1 MNGIFRQTFFNK
13 LLFSLFLGAV
23 LLFLTAPVDAAYRVT
38 DLQVSQTEKGVTVT
52 VMADAPVSYSYFTM
66 GEPEPR
72 LVVDFS
78 DAIHGLPKYHFRNL
92 HTHLISEI
100 RTSQYRPFPHPMVRV
115 VLDMS
120 KLLPFMIIKEENRL
134 VIMLEATSKEEFA
147 AQDPLQQESL
157 QMSPETKDEAVQDT
171 QIPVEEYG
179 PFQVQAQAP
188 MEQQPRPEE
197 SALAPARDE
206 HETENE
212 QESALTSTSPEDTIQ
227 SGEEFAGLDQQKETT
242 VSRFFALGIREPV
255 SYSSGGKRDPFVS
268 LPMGQEVE
276 FGQAPLPDV
285 EKLTIVGILLDLDGY
300 RALAQDEDKNAYVLR
315 KGGRVLYGYV
325 VRVEE
330 ERVVF
335 RLNRRGLDKTII
347 IKLPQ

>member
-1 MNGIFRQTFFNK
+1 
-13 LLFSLFLGAV
+13 
-23 LLFLTAPVDAAYRVT
+23 
-38 DLQVSQTEKGVTVT
+38 
-52 VMADAPVSYSYFTM
+52 
-66 GEPEPR
+66 
-72 LVVDFS
+72 
-78 DAIHGLPKYHFRNL
+78 
-92 HTHLISEI
+92 
-100 RTSQYRPFPHPMVRV
+100 MVRV

-134 VIMLEATSKEEFA
+134 VIMLEATSKEEFT
-147 AQDPLQQESL
+147 AQDPLAQESL
-157 QMSPETKDEAVQDT
+157 RMSAETKDEAVQDA
-171 QIPVEEYG
+171 QISVEEYG

-188 MEQQPRPEE
+188 VEQQPRPQE

-212 QESALTSTSPEDTIQ
+212 QESVLTSTSPEDTIQ
-227 SGEEFAGLDQQKETT
+227 SGEEFAGLDQQKKTT
-242 VSRFFALGIREPV
+242 ASRFFALGIREPV
-255 SYSSGGKRDPFVS
+255 SYSGGGKRDPFVS

-285 EKLTIVGILLDLDGY
+285 EKLTIVGILLDLGGR

-315 KGGRVLYGYV
+315 KGDRVLYGYV

>member
-38 DLQVSQTEKGVTVT
+38 DLQVSQTEEGVTVT
-52 VMADAPVSYSYFTM
+52 VMADALVSYDYFTM

-78 DAIHGLPKYHFRNL
+78 NAIHGLPKYHFRNL
-92 HTHLISEI
+92 HTHLIDEI

-134 VIMLEATSKEEFA
+134 VIMIETNLKEEFT

-157 QMSPETKDEAVQDT
+157 HMSPETKDEAVQDAE
-171 QIPVEEYG
+171 ISVEEYG
-179 PFQVQAQAP
+179 PFQIQAQAP
-188 MEQQPRPEE
+188 VEQQPRPEK
-197 SALAPARDE
+197 SVLAPARDE

-212 QESALTSTSPEDTIQ
+212 QESALTSVSPEDTIQ
-227 SGEEFAGLDQQKETT
+227 SGEEFAGLDQQKKTT
-242 VSRFFALGIREPV
+242 VSRLFALGIREPV
-255 SYSSGGKRDPFVS
+255 FYSSGGKRDPFVS
-268 LPMGQEVE
+268 LPMAQEVE

-315 KGGRVLYGYV
+315 KGDRVLYGYV

>member
-23 LLFLTAPVDAAYRVT
+23 ILFLTAPVDAAYRVT
-38 DLQVSQTEKGVTVT
+38 DLQVSQTEEGVTVT
-52 VMADAPVSYSYFTM
+52 VMADAPVSYNYFTM
-66 GEPEPR
+66 GDPEPR

-92 HTHLISEI
+92 HTHLIDEV

-134 VIMLEATSKEEFA
+134 VIMLEANSKEEFA
-147 AQDPLQQESL
+147 AQDPLRQESL
-157 QMSPETKDEAVQDT
+157 HMSPERKVEAVPDAE
-171 QIPVEEYG
+171 ISVEEYG
-179 PFQVQAQAP
+179 PFQVQAQVP
-188 MEQQPRPEE
+188 MEEQPRPQE

-206 HETENE
+206 YKTETE
-212 QESALTSTSPEDTIQ
+212 QKPAPHSTSPEDTIQ
-227 SGEEFAGLDQQKETT
+227 SGEKFAALDQQKKTT
-242 VSRFFALGIREPV
+242 VSQFFALGIREPV
-255 SYSSGGKRDPFVS
+255 SYGSGGKRDPFES

-285 EKLTIVGILLDLDGY
+285 EKLIIVGILLDLDGR

-315 KGGRVLYGYV
+315 KGDRVLYGYV